1 MARFT
6 QSQAFRPSN
15 TDDGSAQLQSQAA
28 KAFGAFG
35 DTLLKEHTKNR
46 IKDAQTDAQQAD
58 FKNPTLVDN
67 NTIYGNTFDQIVLKG
82 HQAEV
87 RSSMTNK
94 LNELMVENEED
105 PIAFRAS
112 AEKVY
117 KERMKEVHPNIK
129 GITGQYFNQ
138 QIEKGFGKLRS
149 NQMIVAKEVSE
160 TKQSQEIQEMFDTA
174 KRDSREGKSDEIV
187 AGQVA
192 ATIAAIHSATFL
204 DENQKAKMEGDV
216 IAGVFEET
224 HIADIDGK
232 RTAEEKYKY
241 LDGIKDDVPDTH
253 TVEEWDAFVSRAR
266 TRIARDKAIDEGQ
279 KVKATAEQVKLFD
292 TVKKAKLN
300 SLEINPDEEA
310 TARASFTP
318 EQIVELNNIE
328 AAMEFGVKPYKEQEA
343 EIARIKGGVSV
354 ANTDR
359 ALKTLEVISKTRAS
373 VKKDIIGHAQASGT
387 TEQKT
392 FPLTDEDIAA
402 RDVESKRLAVFYNSK
417 PKFYS
422 EAEVLQLQ
430 AMLETR
436 TIEEKEAFISSIAEY
451 PHALDQVAEKGDQT
465 YSVLAHINEKDLTTA
480 ALTGEKLVKDGSVSP
495 DAAKTKQWWA
505 EQSLGIYDDPA
516 NYDANYKTINSVY
529 AYLKNKAGSD
539 EPDSSLY
546 EEAVTMV
553 TGGFLETT
561 TVTNQIFNYV
571 GLGNDKT
578 VIELPRGVDGETMK
592 LYMEGFS
599 AEMVGALGVRV
610 QGLTDEVS
618 ARQIRESRWKN
629 ESSGQYHIIHP
640 RYGMLRDDDEKP
652 IIIKYS
658 EESGELRRPVTYD
671 EKYSAIKKKASSRK
685 D

>member
-138 QIEKGFGKLRS
+138 QIENGFGKLRS
-149 NQMIVAKEVSE
+149 NQMIVAKKVSE
-160 TKQSQEIQEMFDTA
+160 TKQGQEIQEMFDTA
-174 KRDSREGKSDEIV
+174 KRDARERKSDEIV

-224 HIADIDGK
+224 HIADIDRK

-451 PHALDQVAEKGDQT
+451 PHALDQVAEKGDPT

-495 DAAKTKQWWA
+495 DAANTKQWWV

-529 AYLKNKAGSD
+529 AYLKNKAGSN

-546 EEAVTMV
+546 KEAVTMV

-561 TVTNQIFNYV
+561 TVKNKIFNYV

-599 AEMVGALGVRV
+599 AEMVAALGVRV

-671 EKYSAIKKKASSRK
+671 EKYAAIKKKASSRK